1 MIIDAHCDLA
11 WNMLTF
17 GRDYTRSVAE
27 TRALEKGSSIP
38 DENGDTLIGWPE
50 YQKGQVAIVFSTL
63 FAAPKRSQVGEWDKL
78 VYSDQEEAHRLYIQ
92 ELRLYHQLVDSK
104 PEHFRLITRS
114 KDLAAHLAEW
124 RAPEADGRPV
134 GLVPL
139 MEGADGI
146 RGVEDLAEWHELG
159 LRIIGLAWTGTRY
172 AGGTREPGP
181 LTPEGRKLLKAMA
194 DFNFILDLTHMDEE
208 SALEALDLYPGPVI
222 ATHTNCLAL
231 LPGYPNNRHF
241 SDRVMA
247 GIIQRGGVVGN
258 VLLNTFLKSGWSRK
272 SGSRRE
278 EVPLETLV
286 NHLDHICQLAGD
298 SLHSGIG
305 SDFDGGFGVQSVPVE
320 IDTVADLNKIGELL
334 GKRGYSATDTANI
347 LGMNWL
353 KLLEKNLP
361 A

>member
-17 GRDYTRSVAE
+17 GRDYTRPVAE
-27 TRALEKGSSIP
+27 TRALEKGSDTP
-38 DENGDTLIGWPE
+38 EENGDTLIGWPE

-114 KDLAAHLAEW
+114 KDLAAHLVEW

-231 LPGYPNNRHF
+231 LPGYPTNRHF
-241 SDRVMA
+241 SDRVMT

-334 GKRGYSATDTANI
+334 GKRGYSAADTANI